1 VRLSPD
7 LIPPWLHLVASIIS
21 VQIGGALATTLFS
34 ALGPNGV
41 VATRTLIA
49 AALFYVL
56 WRPKLRG
63 YTGSDYAAVLLYGG
77 TIAGMMLAYY
87 AAIERI
93 PIGIAVA
100 VAFIG
105 PLGVAV
111 LTSRKVTDLLW
122 VGLGAVGVILLSPL
136 EATTLDPVGL
146 GLSVL
151 SGVLWGIYVFVGGQ
165 VTKRIPGNSGGAM
178 GMMVAAVIAFG
189 FGGVRAGTVLTHP
202 DLLLLVLV
210 VAILSSAIPFALQ
223 FFALQRLPSRTF
235 GMLLSIEPVVAALV
249 AFLFLGQRLSTAEVL
264 GIGCVTVA
272 AVATARSAKG

>member
-1 VRLSPD
+1 MRLSPD
-7 LIPPWLHLVASIIS
+7 LIPPWLHLVASIVS
-21 VQIGGALATTLFS
+21 VQIGGAFATTLFP

-49 AALFYVL
+49 AVLFYVL
-56 WRPKLRG
+56 WRPRLRG
-63 YTGSDYAAVLLYGG
+63 YRWQDYAAVFAYGC

-111 LTSRKVTDLLW
+111 LLSRKVSDLLW
-122 VGLGAVGVILLSPL
+122 VALGAVGILLLSPL

-146 GLSVL
+146 GLAVF
-151 SGVLWGIYVFVGGQ
+151 SGVLWGTYIIVGGQ
-165 VTKRIPGNSGGAM
+165 VTRRIPGNSGGAM

-189 FGGVRAGTVLTHP
+189 FGGGRAATVFTRP
-202 DLLLLVLV
+202 DLLLSVFV

-235 GMLLSIEPVVAALV
+235 GVLLSVEPVVAALV
-249 AFLFLGQRLSTAEVL
+249 AFLFLNQRLNLPEVL
-264 GIGCVTVA
+264 GIVCVTIA
-272 AVATARSAKG
+272 AVATARSAKR